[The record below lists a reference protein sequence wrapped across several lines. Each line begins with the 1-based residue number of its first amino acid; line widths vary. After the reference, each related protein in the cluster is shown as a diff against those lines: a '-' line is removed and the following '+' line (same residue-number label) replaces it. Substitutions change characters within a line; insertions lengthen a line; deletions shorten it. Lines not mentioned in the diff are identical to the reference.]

1 MKGKD
6 LTDLILIAAIW
17 GSSFIFLRM
26 SVDSFGPFALI
37 ALRTSLALA
46 VLLPILLWQEKL
58 PLMIKHWRP
67 IFTVGIINAA
77 IPFCLLA
84 YAAINIPAGVLSILN
99 ASTPLW
105 GATIAWVWFKDKL
118 PFWRLI
124 GLFIGFF
131 GIMMLVWDEFELD
144 AVLSSGLALGAG
156 LLAPLSYGLS
166 ANYTKKHLMGTDPLA
181 VATGSLISASI
192 VLAPLAWLTWPTA
205 PIESR
210 AWAAVFMLA
219 LLCTAFTYIIF
230 YRLIMVVGPAKA
242 STVTFLIPIFGVL
255 WGWLWLEEHVTQQ
268 ILMGAGIIILGT
280 ALATGIV
287 TENVWRR
294 KFNRHS

>member
-58 PLMIKHWRP
+58 PLVIKHWRP

-105 GATIAWVWFKDKL
+105 GQPLHGF
-118 PFWRLI
+118 
-124 GLFIGFF
+124 GLKTNFHF
-131 GIMMLVWDEFELD
+131 G
-144 AVLSSGLALGAG
+144 G
-156 LLAPLSYGLS
+156 
-166 ANYTKKHLMGTDPLA
+166 
-181 VATGSLISASI
+181 
-192 VLAPLAWLTWPTA
+192 
-205 PIESR
+205 
-210 AWAAVFMLA
+210 
-219 LLCTAFTYIIF
+219 
-230 YRLIMVVGPAKA
+230 
-242 STVTFLIPIFGVL
+242 
-255 WGWLWLEEHVTQQ
+255 
-268 ILMGAGIIILGT
+268 
-280 ALATGIV
+280 
-287 TENVWRR
+287 
-294 KFNRHS
+294 